1 MNSCSEYVSTGH
13 PDKTADAIASYL
25 LDEYI
30 KHDSRT
36 RFALE
41 VQLKDH
47 ICNLAGEITSRWM
60 PTTSELAF
68 YVKNA
73 IRKIGY
79 TAEYAAR
86 WPKGTTLNAD
96 NVIVNNF
103 IGQQS
108 PNIAQ
113 GVDNEGWGD
122 QGCLKKGTLVNTTK
136 GLVRIEDVNV
146 GDYVIVDGKKHRVH
160 NSGKTGELD
169 TVILKTNRGRTL
181 CLTPDHMV
189 YSEGEWVEAKDM
201 LSRKLTISRDV
212 VFGEKTFSQK
222 MMPNEKY
229 HGGKCN
235 GIYQE
240 MILDEDLAYLIG
252 FLTGDGAITLDHV
265 FSFACSLVDKRKAI
279 VPKIKRVFHDAAA
292 TERENGVVVYGEL
305 YRKALEELGVEK
317 SKSINKKVPFSILQ
331 SPKNIQCA
339 YLKGLYDADGTVIP
353 CKGGHKTPCC
363 RIRLGSISRELIDN
377 VFCMLKNMGINA
389 SIVLGSGI
397 NTNKKI
403 PQYNECWVVEIRG
416 LRSKRQFLKDI
427 GFDVEYKRKRL
438 GDFIKTATSHRE
450 DLNELEY
457 VQEIIPGKIE
467 EVYDIGIDD
476 VHCFYANGIL
486 VHNCFMGMATNNARK
501 ADYGYMPRDRY
512 FSHEIGMRL
521 YNAALKGE
529 APIGLD
535 IKVLVS
541 LTDGLNAEQIVVAAP
556 MLPENEAVAE
566 QFVADVVYEVL
577 SKHHHTCD
585 ELIINGTGSYVIH
598 SSVGDAGVVGRKLAV
613 DFYGLNCPIGGGSPF
628 GKDGTKA
635 DVTLN
640 IAARY
645 FALQE
650 LLKNPERT
658 TVYCKIACC
667 IGQSQCLISYSDENH
682 KVFKQEAQIIAP
694 SHIIHKF
701 GLDGAY
707 VGDMFFRLCK
717 FGLFGFVDYLL
728 EREAGNENQIG
739 NRIWKNASN

>member
-1 MNSCSEYVSTGH
+1 MVSCSEYVSSGH
-13 PDKTADAIASYL
+13 PDKTADLIASYL

-30 KHDSRT
+30 KHDPKT

-47 ICNLAGEITSRWM
+47 DCNLAGEVTSKWE
-60 PTTSELAF
+60 PTTDEIWHL
-68 YVKNA
+68 VQDA
-73 IRKIGY
+73 IRKVGY

-86 WPKGTTLNAD
+86 WPEHSTLNAD
-96 NVIVNNF
+96 EVVVNNF

-113 GVDNEGWGD
+113 GVDREGWGD

-181 CLTPDHMV
+181 CLTPDHRV

-212 VFGEKTFSQK
+212 VFGEETFSQK

-240 MILDEDLAYLIG
+240 MILDENLAYLIG

-292 TERENGVVVYGEL
+292 TERENGVIVCGEL
-305 YRKALEELGVEK
+305 YRKALEELGLEK
-317 SKSINKKVPFSILQ
+317 NKAINKKVPFSILQ

-397 NTNKKI
+397 NPNKKI

-438 GDFIKTATSHRE
+438 EDFIKTATSHRE

-467 EVYDIGIDD
+467 EVYDIGIDN

-486 VHNCFMGMATNNARK
+486 VHNCFMGMATTNGRT

-512 FSHEIGMRL
+512 FSHEIGRRL

-566 QFVADVVYEVL
+566 QFVADIVYEVL
-577 SKHHHTCD
+577 SEHHHTCD

-613 DFYGLNCPIGGGSPF
+613 DFYGLNCPIGGGSPY
-628 GKDGTKA
+628 GKDATKA

-645 FALQE
+645 FALKE
-650 LLKNPERT
+650 LLSNRERE

-667 IGQSQCLISYSDENH
+667 IGQSKCLVTYSDKNNE
-682 KVFKQEAQIIAP
+682 VFKQEVQIIVP
-694 SHIIHKF
+694 SETIHKF
-701 GLDGAY
+701 GLDGSRRE
-707 VGDMFFRLCK
+707 DMFFHLCNEDLFTEVDRLAK
-717 FGLFGFVDYLL
+717 
-728 EREAGNENQIG
+728 EEA
-739 NRIWKNASN
+739 K